1 MPPPELQRDAV
12 YAIALAA
19 RGLLS
24 DIPLRTSVTSSVVAA
39 LLRGEMKGIWI
50 ILLGC
55 FLGLTGC
62 MTSNA
67 STNKNAVWL
76 KGWDSFRDFQFSTL
90 PDGGGLVFTSPE
102 TEAPFAWDEL
112 VVSWNVEAPAGSVV
126 RVEAR
131 AIDGT
136 NSTRFYKIADWTPDN
151 VAEPRRS
158 PRREQDD
165 HAVLKTDTLVLKA
178 PARAAQVRLTLVN
191 GVTGGATLKYV
202 TLSFRRSGEFA
213 ADPGISADVKG
224 KSLEVP
230 EKSQIAYPGGA
241 GWCSPTS
248 VSMVLNYWSGKLGRT
263 DLAKDVPEVA
273 QSVFDENYNGT
284 GNWPFNAAYAG
295 AFPGMRACI
304 TRFDGFADLEAWL
317 RKGLPVVISAP
328 ANLLNDNPK
337 TSAAGHLVVF
347 TGFTEN
353 GDVVIND
360 PWARLEKGQRVHRV
374 YPREDVRKAWSKSG
388 RTVYLIYPVGSE
400 LPPGGEG
407 KWR

>member
-1 MPPPELQRDAV
+1 M
-12 YAIALAA
+12 
-19 RGLLS
+19 
-24 DIPLRTSVTSSVVAA
+24 TSPSTDA
-39 LLRGEMKGIWI
+39 LLRGEMKSIWI

-55 FLGLTGC
+55 TLGLTGC

-67 STNKNAVWL
+67 SPDKNAVWF
-76 KGWDSFRDFQFSTL
+76 KAWDTFRDFQFSTL
-90 PDGGGLVFTSPE
+90 PEGGGLVFTSPE

-158 PRREQDD
+158 PRREQDEN
-165 HAVLKTDTLVLKA
+165 AMLRTDTLVLTK
-178 PARAAQVRLTLVN
+178 PARSAQVRLTLVN
-191 GVTGGATLKYV
+191 SVTGGATLKFV
-202 TLSFRRSGEFA
+202 ALSFRKVGEFA
-213 ADPGISADVKG
+213 TDPGISADMKG

-230 EKSQIAYPGGA
+230 EKSQVAYAGGE
-241 GWCSPTS
+241 GWCSPAS
-248 VSMVLNYWSGKLGRT
+248 VSMVLNYWSAKLDRP

-273 QSVFDENYNGT
+273 RACFDENYNGT

-295 AFPGMRACI
+295 SFPGMRACI

-337 TSAAGHLVVF
+337 TSSAGHLVVF
-347 TGFTEN
+347 AGFTET

-360 PWARLEKGQRVHRV
+360 PWARLEKGQRVRRV
-374 YPREDVRKAWSKSG
+374 YPRDNVRKAWAKSG
-388 RTVYLIYPVGSE
+388 QTVYLIYPVGTE
-400 LPPGGEG
+400 LPPRGEG

>member
-1 MPPPELQRDAV
+1 M
-12 YAIALAA
+12 
-19 RGLLS
+19 
-24 DIPLRTSVTSSVVAA
+24 TSSDLAA
-39 LLRGEMKGIWI
+39 LLRSEMKGIWI

-55 FLGLTGC
+55 TLGLTGC

-67 STNKNAVWL
+67 STNKNAVWF
-76 KGWDSFRDFQFSTL
+76 KAWDSFRDFQFSTL
-90 PDGGGLVFTSPE
+90 PEGGGLVFTSPE
-102 TEAPFAWDEL
+102 IEAPFAWDEL
-112 VVSWNVEAPAGSVV
+112 VVSWNVEAPAGGVV

-131 AIDGT
+131 AIDGA

-158 PRREQDD
+158 PRREQDE
-165 HAVLKTDTLVLKA
+165 HAVLKTDTLVLTK

-202 TLSFRRSGEFA
+202 TLSYRRTGEFA
-213 ADPGISADVKG
+213 ADPGVSADMRG

-230 EKSQIAYPGGA
+230 EKSQIAHPGGA

-248 VSMVLNYWSGKLGRT
+248 VSMILGYWAAKLDRP
-263 DLAKDVPEVA
+263 DLAKDVPDVA
-273 QSVFDENYNGT
+273 RGVFDESYNGT

-317 RKGLPVVISAP
+317 RTGFPVVISAP

-337 TSAAGHLVVF
+337 TSSAGHLVVVAGF
-347 TGFTEN
+347 TGD
-353 GDVVIND
+353 GDVVVND
-360 PWARLEKGQRVHRV
+360 PWARLEKGQRVRRI
-374 YPREDVRKAWSKSG
+374 YPRENVRKAWAKSG
-388 RTVYLIYPVGSE
+388 NTVYLIHPVGTE

>member
-1 MPPPELQRDAV
+1 MKPSSLTLSVAD
-12 YAIALAA
+12 
-19 RGLLS
+19 GLL
-24 DIPLRTSVTSSVVAA
+24 RF
-39 LLRGEMKGIWI
+39 EMKSIWI

-67 STNKNAVWL
+67 STNKNAVWF
-76 KGWDSFRDFQFSTL
+76 KAWDTFRDFQFSTL

-102 TEAPFAWDEL
+102 AEAPFAWDEL
-112 VVSWNVEAPAGSVV
+112 VVSWNVEAPPGSVV

-158 PRREQDD
+158 PRREQDE
-165 HAVLKTDTLVLKA
+165 HAMLKIDTLVLAK
-178 PARAAQVRLTLVN
+178 PARRAQVRLTLVSA
-191 GVTGGATLKYV
+191 VTGSANLKFV
-202 TLSFRRSGEFA
+202 TLSFRKVGEFA
-213 ADPGISADVKG
+213 ADPRVSADMKG

-248 VSMVLNYWSGKLGRT
+248 VSMVLNYWSGKLGRA

-273 QSVFDENYNGT
+273 RGVFDENYNGT

-295 AFPGMRACI
+295 SFPGMRACI

-317 RKGLPVVISAP
+317 RQGLPVVISAP
-328 ANLLNDNPK
+328 ANLLNNNPK
-337 TSAAGHLVVF
+337 TSSAGHLVVAV
-347 TGFTEN
+347 GFTEN

-360 PWARLEKGQRVHRV
+360 PWARLEKGQRVRRV
-374 YPREDVRKAWSKSG
+374 YPRDNVRKAWAKSG
-388 RTVYLIYPVGSE
+388 NTVYLIYPAGTG

>member
-1 MPPPELQRDAV
+1 M
-12 YAIALAA
+12 
-19 RGLLS
+19 
-24 DIPLRTSVTSSVVAA
+24 TSPGAGG
-39 LLRGEMKGIWI
+39 LLRGEMKSIWI

-55 FLGLTGC
+55 TLGLTGC

-67 STNKNAVWL
+67 STTKNAVWF
-76 KGWDSFRDFQFSTL
+76 KAWDAFRDFQFSTL
-90 PDGGGLVFTSPE
+90 PEGGGLTFTSPE

-151 VAEPRRS
+151 IAEPRRS
-158 PRREQDD
+158 PRREQDE
-165 HAVLKTDTLVLKA
+165 HGSVKTDTLVLKT

-213 ADPGISADVKG
+213 ADPGVSADVKG

-230 EKSQIAYPGGA
+230 EKSQIAYQGGE

-263 DLAKDVPEVA
+263 DLAKDVPDVA
-273 QSVFDENYNGT
+273 RACFDENYNGT

-295 AFPGMRACI
+295 SFPGMRACI
-304 TRFDGFADLEAWL
+304 SRFDGFADLEAWL

-360 PWARLEKGQRVHRV
+360 PWARLEKGQRVRRV
-374 YPREDVRKAWSKSG
+374 YLRENVRKAWSKSG
-388 RTVYLIYPVGSE
+388 RTVYLIYPVGTE
-400 LPPGGEG
+400 LPPGGDG